1 MNRYILLY
9 ANYQQPLLI
18 LFVSYHLFWI
28 LAAASAALRHCRTPG
43 GEGREVSFDGLEYIA
58 SYGDLISAFG
68 ADSKA
73 GTEHFILAGRDQG
86 REVDFDSQQYLDNYA
101 DL

>member
-1 MNRYILLY
+1 M
-9 ANYQQPLLI
+9 
-18 LFVSYHLFWI
+18 
-28 LAAASAALRHCRTPG
+28 RHCRTPG

-101 DL
+101 DLQTSFGSDLHAATQHFIEIGFAEGRTDDVLA